1 MLLCVWEV
9 RTLELKDRIKQVRT
23 DNRLSQTAFA
33 KSLLVS
39 RSAICKMESG
49 ENEPSDQTKE
59 LICRTFGVNKAWL
72 EEDKGEP
79 YGPQTRNQ
87 EIVEFAN
94 RIMSDEDES
103 FRKRFVT
110 ALSEA
115 RPEFWDELEV
125 FLSTIKKD

>member
-1 MLLCVWEV
+1 MILFFSKGGKRRMDE
-9 RTLELKDRIKQVRT
+9 RIKQIR
-23 DNRLSQTAFA
+23 NINNLSQQKFA
-33 KSLLVS
+33 DKLGIARGNIAAYEVGKNAPSDAVIAL
-39 RSAICKMESG
+39 ICKEFNVNEVWLRTGNG
-49 ENEPSDQTKE
+49 EMFIP
-59 LICRTFGVNKAWL
+59 V
-72 EEDKGEP
+72 
-79 YGPQTRNQ
+79 TRNQ
-87 EIVEFAN
+87 EIVEFAK

>member
-1 MLLCVWEV
+1 MDE
-9 RTLELKDRIKQVRT
+9 RIKQIR
-23 DNRLSQTAFA
+23 NINNLSQQKFA
-33 KSLLVS
+33 DKLGIARGNIAAYEVGKNAPSDAVIAL
-39 RSAICKMESG
+39 ICKEFNVNEVWLRTGNG
-49 ENEPSDQTKE
+49 EMFIP
-59 LICRTFGVNKAWL
+59 V
-72 EEDKGEP
+72 
-79 YGPQTRNQ
+79 TRNQ
-87 EIVEFAN
+87 EIVEFAK